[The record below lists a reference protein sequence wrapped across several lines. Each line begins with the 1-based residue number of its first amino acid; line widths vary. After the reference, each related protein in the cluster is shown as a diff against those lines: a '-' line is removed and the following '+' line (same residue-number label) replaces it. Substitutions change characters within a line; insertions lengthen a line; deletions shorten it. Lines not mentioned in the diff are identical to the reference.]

1 MSSLPGGQTVGNPME
16 TTVATTWHN
25 PGQGFLVLPA
35 RTQCRTADLEEVP
48 GKEQRVF
55 RQILNRD
62 ATQVLIMMGGI
73 YRALPGEKLRVR
85 RTGEQLMIDPTT
97 RELAAMRAAGP
108 KAGEYIESLGK
119 TDMALFTVEEFT
131 TLIQVIVSA
140 YQSAKTEFDINNTW
154 DDIPF

>member
-1 MSSLPGGQTVGNPME
+1 
-16 TTVATTWHN
+16 
-25 PGQGFLVLPA
+25 
-35 RTQCRTADLEEVP
+35 
-48 GKEQRVF
+48 
-55 RQILNRD
+55 
-62 ATQVLIMMGGI
+62 
-73 YRALPGEKLRVR
+73 
-85 RTGEQLMIDPTT
+85 MIDPTE

-108 KAGEYIESLGK
+108 RAGEYIESLGK